1 MYNMKIKGATTVL
14 NKERIF
20 LGLTMKELLIFI
32 ERNPYAFPNKTI
44 LASFLSEDISFQF
57 PRTTISSTL
66 AKINLLFKRQREKYI
81 KNETLFRLIM

>member
-32 ERNPYAFPNKTI
+32 RRNPYAFTDKTI
-44 LASFLSEDISFQF
+44 LAY
-57 PRTTISSTL
+57 
-66 AKINLLFKRQREKYI
+66 KIFNQEAA
-81 KNETLFRLIM
+81 

>member
-32 ERNPYAFPNKTI
+32 QRNPYAFPSKTI
-44 LASFLSEDISFQF
+44 LAY
-57 PRTTISSTL
+57 
-66 AKINLLFKRQREKYI
+66 KIYKQEAV
-81 KNETLFRLIM
+81 

>member
-32 ERNPYAFPNKTI
+32 ERNPYAFP
-44 LASFLSEDISFQF
+44 EQ
-57 PRTTISSTL
+57 TL
-66 AKINLLFKRQREKYI
+66 
-81 KNETLFRLIM
+81 

>member
-32 ERNPYAFPNKTI
+32 ERNPYAFSSKTI
-44 LASFLSEDISFQF
+44 LAY
-57 PRTTISSTL
+57 
-66 AKINLLFKRQREKYI
+66 KIFKQEAA
-81 KNETLFRLIM
+81 

>member
-32 ERNPYAFPNKTI
+32 QRNPHAFSNKTI
-44 LASFLSEDISFQF
+44 LAY
-57 PRTTISSTL
+57 
-66 AKINLLFKRQREKYI
+66 KIFKQEAA
-81 KNETLFRLIM
+81 